1 MQLNA
6 SLDHSVDLYLHHAV
20 MKAIPIT
27 TDALVLRTDFS
38 DPFAWESIQA
48 EVRAPAEFQ
57 AHVEFVSD
65 REFDGAP
72 VADLLALIPDD
83 RELYPHDFLFVVD
96 RTTVEQREHPV
107 LVVDLGEERGRCFRV
122 APSELWGVE
131 NNLSIS
137 NMDFAEF
144 ADAVDDDGVFRG
156 F

>member
-1 MQLNA
+1 
-6 SLDHSVDLYLHHAV
+6 

-27 TDALVLRTDFS
+27 TDALVLRADFS
-38 DPFAWESIQA
+38 DPSAWESVQA

-65 REFDGAP
+65 PEFDGARVP
-72 VADLLALIPDD
+72 DLLASIPDD
-83 RELYPHDFLFVVD
+83 RELYPHSFLFVVD
-96 RTTVEQREHPV
+96 RTTVEQSEHPV
-107 LVVDLGEERGRCFRV
+107 LVVDLSDERGRCFRIV
-122 APSELWGVE
+122 PSEMWGVE

-144 ADAVDDDGVFRG
+144 ADAVDSDGVFRG